1 MNTSFTHY
9 DIQELLGA
17 FALDAVDEE
26 ERDVIEAHLAGCP
39 RCRAEVEG
47 YRETAALLAQGG
59 DRAPEGVWD
68 RIAEALD
75 EAPPAM
81 DLARIAPPARPGI
94 PGPAGPPDDVVGPRD
109 DLAGRREARADR
121 RSISLRAAAAT
132 MAVAA
137 ALTLFLGVALGHR
150 DDGGLGRVDR
160 IAAAM
165 QKAGVS
171 NAAYAALADPRAEQV
186 KLVSSDGKATA
197 QVVRLPDGTGYLVPS
212 SLAALPAG
220 RVYQLWAVRSDA
232 KISLGVLGQTPE
244 VSAFR
249 MAGPVLAYAVTE
261 EAAGGVAASQN
272 QPVIVGFV
280 NGQAPG
286 KA

>member
-1 MNTSFTHY
+1 MSSSFTHH

-47 YRETAALLAQGG
+47 HRETAALLAHSG
-59 DRAPEGVWD
+59 DRAPEGIWD

-75 EAPPAM
+75 ESPPVL
-81 DLARIAPPARPGI
+81 DLTRIAPTG
-94 PGPAGPPDDVVGPRD
+94 AGVAEPVGRPDD
-109 DLAGRREARADR
+109 LSGRREARAAR
-121 RSISLRAAAAT
+121 RSIPLRVAAAT

-137 ALTLFLGVALGHR
+137 ALALFLGVALGHR
-150 DDGGLGRVDR
+150 DTGGLGRLDR
-160 IAAAM
+160 LAGAM
-165 QKAGVS
+165 EKAGVS
-171 NAAYAALADPRAEQV
+171 NAAYAALNDPRAEQV
-186 KLVSSDGKATA
+186 KLASSDGKATA

-212 SLAALPAG
+212 GLAALPAG

-232 KISLGVLGQTPE
+232 KISLGVLGQQPA

-249 MAGPVLAYAVTE
+249 MAGPVVAYALTE

-272 QPVIVGFV
+272 QPVVVGFV
-280 NGQAPG
+280 RA
-286 KA
+286 

>member
-1 MNTSFTHY
+1 MSGNLTHH
-9 DIQELLGA
+9 DLQELLGA
-17 FALDAVDEE
+17 FALDAVDAD
-26 ERDVIEAHLAGCP
+26 ERDLIEAHLAGCP

-47 YRETAALLAQGG
+47 HRETAALLAQSGE
-59 DRAPEGVWD
+59 RAPEGVWD
-68 RIAEALD
+68 RIAGALD
-75 EAPPAM
+75 EAPPALDM
-81 DLARIAPPARPGI
+81 ARISPPGQ
-94 PGPAGPPDDVVGPRD
+94 RD
-109 DLAGRREARADR
+109 DLSERRKAGAAR
-121 RSISLRAAAAT
+121 RSISLRVAAST

-150 DDGGLGRVDR
+150 DSSGGLGRVGR
-160 IAAAM
+160 IADSI
-165 QKAGVS
+165 QKGGMN

-186 KLVSSDGKATA
+186 QLASSDGKATA

-212 SLAALPAG
+212 SLATLPAG

-232 KISLGVLGQTPE
+232 KISLGVIGQKPE

-249 MAGPVLAYAVTE
+249 MTGPVLAYAVTE

-272 QPVIVGFV
+272 QPLVVGFV
-280 NGQAPG
+280 

>member
-1 MNTSFTHY
+1 MSSFTHL

-47 YRETAALLAQGG
+47 HRETAALLAHSG

-75 EAPPAM
+75 EAPPAL
-81 DLARIAPPARPGI
+81 DLARIAP
-94 PGPAGPPDDVVGPRD
+94 AGPDVPVSVGQRD
-109 DLAGRREARADR
+109 DLSGRREATTAR
-121 RSISLRAAAAT
+121 RSISLRLATAT

-137 ALTLFLGVALGHR
+137 ALTLFLGVALGRR
-150 DDGGLGRVDR
+150 DDGGLGRFDKVVDAMEG
-160 IAAAM
+160 AA
-165 QKAGVS
+165 VS
-171 NAAYAALADPRAEQV
+171 SAAYAALSDPRAEQV
-186 KLVSSDGKATA
+186 KLASSDGKAMA
-197 QVVRLPDGTGYLVPS
+197 QVVRLPDGTGYLVPN
-212 SLAALPAG
+212 SLSDLPAG

-232 KISLGVLGQTPE
+232 KISLGVLGQKAE
-244 VSAFR
+244 VAAFR
-249 MAGPVLAYAVTE
+249 MTGPVLAFALTE

-272 QPVIVGFV
+272 QPVIVGFL
-280 NGQAPG
+280 Q

>member
-1 MNTSFTHY
+1 MTGSLSHQ

-17 FALDAVDEE
+17 FALDAVDDD

-47 YRETAALLAQGG
+47 HRETAALLAHSGE
-59 DRAPEGVWD
+59 RAPEGVWD

-75 EAPPAM
+75 EAPPAL
-81 DLARIAPPARPGI
+81 DLARIAPRP
-94 PGPAGPPDDVVGPRD
+94 PGVGEPSGATD
-109 DLAGRREARADR
+109 DLSRRREARALP
-121 RSISLRAAAAT
+121 RSISLRVAAVT

-150 DDGGLGRVDR
+150 DQGDLGRVGR
-160 IAAAM
+160 IADIL

-171 NAAYAALADPRAEQV
+171 NAADAALADPASQQV
-186 KLVSSDGKATA
+186 KLTSTDGKSTA
-197 QVVRLPDGTGYLVPS
+197 EVVRRPDGTGYLVPTG
-212 SLAALPAG
+212 LASLPAG

-232 KISLGVLGQTPE
+232 KISLGVLGGKPE

-272 QPVIVGFV
+272 QPVVVGFV
-280 NGQAPG
+280 

>member
-1 MNTSFTHY
+1 MSASFTHH

-17 FALDAVDEE
+17 FALDAVDDE

-47 YRETAALLAQGG
+47 HRETAALLAHSG

-75 EAPPAM
+75 EAPPAL
-81 DLARIAPPARPGI
+81 DLARIAPRPAEV
-94 PGPAGPPDDVVGPRD
+94 PDPVEPTDE
-109 DLAGRREARADR
+109 LSRRRAARTASR
-121 RSISLRAAAAT
+121 TVSLRLAAAT

-137 ALTLFLGVALGHR
+137 ALTLFLGVALGRR
-150 DDGGLGRVDR
+150 DDRGGLSR
-160 IAAAM
+160 IDALATAM
-165 QKAGVS
+165 QTAAVK
-171 NAAYAALADPRAEQV
+171 NAAFAALNDPQAEKV
-186 KLVSSDGKATA
+186 RLASTDGKATA
-197 QVVRLPDGTGYLVPS
+197 QVVRLPDGTGYLVPNT
-212 SLAALPAG
+212 LGALPAG

-232 KISLGVLGQTPE
+232 KISLGVLGAVPD
-244 VSAFR
+244 VAAFR
-249 MAGPVLAYAVTE
+249 MTGPVLAYAVTD

-272 QPVIVGFV
+272 QPVAVGYLT
-280 NGQAPG
+280 